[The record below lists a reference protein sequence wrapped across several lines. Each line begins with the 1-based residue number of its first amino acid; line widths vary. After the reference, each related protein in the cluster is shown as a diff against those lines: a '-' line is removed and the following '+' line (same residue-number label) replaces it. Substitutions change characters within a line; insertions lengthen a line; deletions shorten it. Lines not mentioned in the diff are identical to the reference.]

1 MRRCAWPLDGVR
13 CSLGCVFTPIACA
26 AGSTGVV
33 WPGFNTST
41 DGYSCR
47 RQYHAMVNL
56 LDGVVAGIT
65 DALVS
70 KAMWE
75 HTLMVFSSVSG

>member
-1 MRRCAWPLDGVR
+1 M
-13 CSLGCVFTPIACA
+13 
-26 AGSTGVV
+26 V

-56 LDGVVAGIT
+56 LDGVVAEIT

-70 KAMWE
+70 RAMWE
-75 HTLMVFSSVSG
+75 HTLMVFSSVSLIYHSKKWLMIVILIMMI

>member
-1 MRRCAWPLDGVR
+1 M
-13 CSLGCVFTPIACA
+13 
-26 AGSTGVV
+26 V
-33 WPGFNTST
+33 WPGFNAST
-41 DGYSCR
+41 AGYSCR

-56 LDGVVAGIT
+56 LDGVVAEIT

>member
-1 MRRCAWPLDGVR
+1 M
-13 CSLGCVFTPIACA
+13 
-26 AGSTGVV
+26 V

-56 LDGVVAGIT
+56 LDGVVAEIT